1 MAQEKLSGPELK
13 KMVKLSKKQELAF
26 AFSPGKKRDGHL
38 VMIDRR
44 KSPSMLAKLAKA
56 DGESPKVAFG
66 KINANGR
73 VVELTCERVVPKLAK
88 VLKDYFRTQKI
99 SVNVIVKDAEGNEL
113 ESEVEELE
121 DDPDFD
127 AEDDGDTL
135 VAAQDDAEED
145 EDEDDAKETREAVAA
160 LAERLKEVQPAVAA
174 QDGETGDK
182 LKTVLAA
189 AVAQIKA
196 GDIDKAKTT
205 VAALEKA
212 VAKLDAAPEEEKAPA
227 QDARAMAARAAQIK
241 ETITGIAEPV
251 ANKLTQALI
260 AAAKEIKASNLQ
272 VADAM
277 LTKIEAAAGKA
288 LSAPPAE
295 TPLSPEAAK
304 WAEVQPK
311 LAAAVE
317 QAMRAKTGD
326 LDAINRTWNYAQELA
341 SDGAFD
347 RALAASAKL
356 AELLKEAK
364 TADTSA
370 AVAEPE
376 ESAPD
381 NVVPYVQSRL
391 AWISTRTNLRQE
403 IAGLKSA
410 IDIATTGVEGLE
422 DVSSRT
428 GGLFSHLDGIDGSLE
443 ETLEKLAETADG
455 PDREKLKARARQI
468 IDSYRGVLDTPF
480 FQAVDD
486 NGFVKT
492 NIRGQALSSLKQ
504 VQDALS
510 A

>member
-56 DGESPKVAFG
+56 DGETPKVAFG

-127 AEDDGDTL
+127 AEDDGEVQ
-135 VAAQDDAEED
+135 VASTEEPEESKEED
-145 EDEDDAKETREAVAA
+145 EEEDTRQAVAA
-160 LAERLKEVQPAVAA
+160 LAQRLKALQPAIAA
-174 QDGETGDK
+174 QEGEARETLNAALADAVAIIKSGDIARAEDAVAE
-182 LKTVLAA
+182 LEA
-189 AVAQIKA
+189 AVAKI
-196 GDIDKAKTT
+196 GD
-205 VAALEKA
+205 
-212 VAKLDAAPEEEKAPA
+212 APATEEAPA
-227 QDARAMAARAAQIK
+227 QDTRALAARASQLK
-241 ETITGIAEPV
+241 EMIAGVQGP
-251 ANKLTQALI
+251 AASKLTQALF
-260 AAAKEIKASNLQ
+260 AAVKEIKAGNLQ

-277 LTKIEAAAGKA
+277 LTKIEAAAGKV

-295 TPLSPEAAK
+295 APPPPEAAK
-304 WAEVQPK
+304 WAQVQPR
-311 LAAAVE
+311 LGVAVE
-317 QAMRAKTGD
+317 QAMQAKTGD
-326 LDAINRTWNYAQELA
+326 LDAINRTWTYAQELA
-341 SDGAFD
+341 AEGAFD
-347 RALAASAKL
+347 RALAAAAKL
-356 AELLKEAK
+356 AELLKAAK
-364 TADTSA
+364 AADTSS
-370 AVAEPE
+370 AVAEAQE
-376 ESAPD
+376 AAPN

-391 AWISTRTNLRQE
+391 GWITTRTNLRQE

-410 IDIATTGVEGLE
+410 IDSATQGVEGLE
-422 DVSSRT
+422 DVSSKT

-455 PDREKLKARARQI
+455 PDRDKLKARARQI